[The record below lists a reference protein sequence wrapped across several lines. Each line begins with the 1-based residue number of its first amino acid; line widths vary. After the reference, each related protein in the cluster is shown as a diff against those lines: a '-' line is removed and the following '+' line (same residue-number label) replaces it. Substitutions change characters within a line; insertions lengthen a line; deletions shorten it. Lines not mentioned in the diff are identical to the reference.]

1 MQRAE
6 KGLSP
11 CRHPPRLNP
20 PRGRRA
26 GALPSRRSCG
36 SSPST
41 RQRTTPEAR
50 GAVLR
55 REGIYSSHIAL
66 WRQKRDSGGKAA
78 LDRKRGPKPNP
89 HARELEKLRRQ
100 NERLVKRNEQLE
112 KIVEIQGKM
121 QALLQRAREQG
132 DSAAVRAITRETMSA
147 LIEAGIS
154 QREACRSTGTSRAS
168 WNRWQKI
175 AASPAHRHF
184 VSCAAAF
191 NHMR

>member
-1 MQRAE
+1 MSISTKAQSPARATRRRFTVEE
-6 KGLSP
+6 KL
-11 CRHPPRLNP
+11 RIL
-20 PRGRRA
+20 A
-26 GALPSRRSCG
+26 EYEAA
-36 SSPST
+36 
-41 RQRTTPEAR
+41 TTPESR

-121 QALLQRAREQG
+121 QALLQQLG
-132 DSAAVRAITRETMSA
+132 SKETAPPS
-147 LIEAGIS
+147 EPS
-154 QREACRSTGTSRAS
+154 RSK
-168 WNRWQKI
+168 Q
-175 AASPAHRHF
+175 
-184 VSCAAAF
+184 
-191 NHMR
+191 